1 MLGLLI
7 LVYNNAERIKESA
20 KSGTTVFVQQDYKQS
35 YKNEL
40 YENVWMWASY
50 IFFYCIRNKY
60 IYCIEMYVYCIE
72 MCVCV
77 CVCVC
82 VYVYIYMYIY
92 THTYTVQTVHVYS
105 TGPCVH

>member
-40 YENVWMWASY
+40 YENVWM
-50 IFFYCIRNKY
+50 
-60 IYCIEMYVYCIE
+60 
-72 MCVCV
+72 
-77 CVCVC
+77 
-82 VYVYIYMYIY
+82 
-92 THTYTVQTVHVYS
+92 
-105 TGPCVH
+105 